1 MTLFNLSLTNSV
13 ANQFMHELRDREIQ
27 KDRMRFRK
35 NLERLGE
42 IMAYEVSKRLDYKEE
57 VVTTSLGSKAISIL
71 REQPVLITI
80 LRAGLPFHQGFLNF
94 FDRADCGFIGA
105 YRKEEGEISV
115 QLDYV
120 ACPSL
125 EGKEVILIDPMLAT
139 GKSLVKALSDLLTK
153 GTPRHL
159 HIASVVSA
167 PAGLDYINK
176 NINLPYSVWVCA
188 EDESLNPNFYIVPG
202 LGDAGDL
209 SYGEK

>member
-1 MTLFNLSLTNSV
+1 MTLFNLSETNSV
-13 ANQFMHELRDREIQ
+13 ANQFMFELRDQEIQ

-42 IMAYEVSKRLDYKEE
+42 IMAFEVSKRLAYKKDT
-57 VVTTSLGSKAISIL
+57 VTGSLGSAPIHTLKS
-71 REQPVLITI
+71 QPVLLTI

-94 FDRADCGFIGA
+94 FDRSDCGFVGA
-105 YRKEEGEISV
+105 YRKEDGEIEI

-125 EGKEVILIDPMLAT
+125 EGKDVILVDPMLAT
-139 GKSLVKALSDLLTK
+139 GKSLVKALSVLLTR
-153 GTPRHL
+153 GTPAHL
-159 HIASVVSA
+159 HIAGVVSA
-167 PAGLDYINK
+167 PEGLQYLAEQVQIPHT
-176 NINLPYSVWVCA
+176 IWVCA
-188 EDESLNPNFYIVPG
+188 VDATLNSNFYIVPG